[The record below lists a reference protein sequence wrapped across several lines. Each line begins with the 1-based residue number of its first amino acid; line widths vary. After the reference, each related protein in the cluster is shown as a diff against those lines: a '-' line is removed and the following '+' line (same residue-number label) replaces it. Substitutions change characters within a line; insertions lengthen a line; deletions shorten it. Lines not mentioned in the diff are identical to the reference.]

1 MAQPAGTEPKLGVIP
16 RVVKY
21 GFGGIREYSILL
33 TDRRFIFVLA
43 SLNRMFLVAA
53 AIGGQSA
60 RRSLDPRHET
70 LRPRACRTFST
81 TIRRPSRLSRTA
93 SSSGTT
99 ESDGSSC

>member
-1 MAQPAGTEPKLGVIP
+1 MALPAGGEPKLGVIP

-53 AIGGQSA
+53 AIGGA
-60 RRSLDPRHET
+60 IG
-70 LRPRACRTFST
+70 AAVA
-81 TIRRPSRLSRTA
+81 RTA
-93 SSSGTT
+93 SPDASSQSMAYTFNDHT
-99 ESDGSSC
+99 ETLAGLPQRLGIPYERIPT